1 MNTANITRL
10 ILLAAIWGGSY
21 ALMRVVA
28 PVFGGWDT
36 ALLRVLIAG
45 AALVGFAMIVRA
57 DLQWRRWW
65 KQYLFVGLFN
75 SAIPFALI
83 SHAMKTLPAGYG
95 AIINSLSPFFG
106 MIFAA
111 ILLSERITWPRIV
124 GLLLGLGGVFLLV
137 NLGPIAI
144 TPSVIIGVLCCTLA
158 TLSYG
163 FISVWVKKHVT
174 GAPPLG
180 IAGAALLLS
189 GLAMTPVSLTLGSHP
204 TTMPPLHVWIALL
217 ALALV
222 CSAIAYLLYFRLIKD
237 LGPTKAISVTFL
249 IPFFGVLWGAIFFD
263 ERLTLGAAAGGAL
276 VLIGMTL
283 VLGLWP
289 RPLKADTS
297 TD

>member
-1 MNTANITRL
+1 MNTISVVRL
-10 ILLAAIWGGSY
+10 FALAAIWGGSY

-45 AALVGFAMIVRA
+45 IALVGFAMIIRA

-65 KQYLFVGLFN
+65 KHYLFVGLFN

-83 SHAMKTLPAGYG
+83 SHAMKTLPVGYG

-111 ILLSERITWPRIV
+111 ILLGERITALRVV
-124 GLLLGLGGVFLLV
+124 GLVMGMAGVFLLV

-144 TPSVIIGVLCCTLA
+144 TPSVVIGVLCCTLA
-158 TLSYG
+158 TVSYG

-180 IAGAALLLS
+180 LAGAALLLS
-189 GLAMTPVSLTLGSHP
+189 GLAMMPASLALGTHP
-204 TTMPPLHVWIALL
+204 TTMPPMHIWVALL

-263 ERLTLGAAAGGAL
+263 ERLTIGAFTGGAL
-276 VLIGMTL
+276 VLVGMTL
-283 VLGLWP
+283 VLGLFP
-289 RPLKADTS
+289 RTRPA
-297 TD
+297 

>member
-1 MNTANITRL
+1 MTLTDISRL
-10 ILLAAIWGGSY
+10 FCLAAIWGGSY

-45 AALVGFAMIVRA
+45 TALVGFAMIVRA
-57 DLQWRRWW
+57 DLECRRWW

-106 MIFAA
+106 MIFAV
-111 ILLSERITWPRIV
+111 ILLGERITWQRIT
-124 GLLLGLGGVFLLV
+124 GLVMGLGGVFLLV
-137 NLGPIAI
+137 NLGPIEI
-144 TPSVIIGVLCCTLA
+144 THSVIIGVLCCALA

-180 IAGAALLLS
+180 LAGAALLLS
-189 GLAMTPVSLTLGSHP
+189 GLAMMPFSFALGTHP
-204 TTMPPLHVWIALL
+204 TAMPSLHVWVALL
-217 ALALV
+217 TLALV
-222 CSAIAYLLYFRLIKD
+222 CSAVAYLLYFRLIRD

-263 ERLTLGAAAGGAL
+263 ERLTPGAMAGGAM
-276 VLIGMTL
+276 VLLGMAL
-283 VLGLWP
+283 VLGLWRRKP
-289 RPLKADTS
+289 S
-297 TD
+297 